1 MNIRLQKLKD
11 MMTGRDILESVLS
24 YYQQCLSLIEET
36 DLILLQNYVNK
47 ASCSSDYSADVLK
60 VLQR

>member
-1 MNIRLQKLKD
+1 